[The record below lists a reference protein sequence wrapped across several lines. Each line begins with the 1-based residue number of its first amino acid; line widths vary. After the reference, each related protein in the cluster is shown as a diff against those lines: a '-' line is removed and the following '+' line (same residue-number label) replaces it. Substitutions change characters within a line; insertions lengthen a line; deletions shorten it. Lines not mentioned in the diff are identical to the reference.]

1 MRLCG
6 HLLCATGFVASDDL
20 NLIDLVQQCG
30 YDGVE
35 IPLLSGDVDHYQ
47 WLGSELDKRGIART
61 CTAIC
66 PDAATNPTSADSE
79 VRSKGLSHLDWI
91 VDCAS
96 ALGAEVIGGPFHA
109 PIGHFT
115 GSGPTSDEWKRGAEA
130 HHRMAERAAKLGM
143 KLALEPL
150 NRFESHYL
158 NTSEQAK
165 CYTQLVDHPA
175 FGIMYDTFHA
185 HIEEKSQPEAIHD
198 LGSVMNV
205 LHVSENDRGI
215 PGTGQID
222 FASIFAA
229 AQAEKFDGWVVLEA
243 FGSGLPELAA
253 ATRIW
258 RPMFKDHETLF
269 QEGGDFIRSCWSQ
282 VEAQT

>member
-1 MRLCG
+1 
-6 HLLCATGFVASDDL
+6 
-20 NLIDLVQQCG
+20 
-30 YDGVE
+30 
-35 IPLLSGDVDHYQ
+35 
-47 WLGSELDKRGIART
+47 
-61 CTAIC
+61 
-66 PDAATNPTSADSE
+66 
-79 VRSKGLSHLDWI
+79 
-91 VDCAS
+91 
-96 ALGAEVIGGPFHA
+96 
-109 PIGHFT
+109 
-115 GSGPTSDEWKRGAEA
+115 
-130 HHRMAERAAKLGM
+130 
-143 KLALEPL
+143 
-150 NRFESHYL
+150 
-158 NTSEQAK
+158 
-165 CYTQLVDHPA
+165 
-175 FGIMYDTFHA
+175 MYDTFHA
-185 HIEEKSQPEAIHD
+185 HIEEKSQPEAIHE

-282 VEAQT
+282 VEAQA